1 MAVAGETA
9 RVRLGRSSSCVRCD
23 AGKGCGAGVFGRLL
37 KRNPVTLD
45 LDNTVNALPG
55 QPVMVGIPETVF
67 LRMVARLYLLPLL
80 AGLAGAAVGHYLS
93 VVGQLSPGGSDALTL
108 LAGLVSGATVMAWK
122 NRGDREFPASL
133 IVHLLRVISNK
144 ETRK

>member
-9 RVRLGRSSSCVRCD
+9 RVRLGRSSSCARCD